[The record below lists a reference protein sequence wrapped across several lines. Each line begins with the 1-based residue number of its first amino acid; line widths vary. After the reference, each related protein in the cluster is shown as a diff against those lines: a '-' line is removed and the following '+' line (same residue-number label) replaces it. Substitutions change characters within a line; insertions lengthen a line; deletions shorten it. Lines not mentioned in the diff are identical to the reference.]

1 MNMIDR
7 MTEFRLQAAEYM
19 PYMAHYVFSLTPVS
33 KPGIGTMGVDMQ
45 GRLYY
50 DPAFCETL
58 TCEQG
63 AYVVLHEALHLVL
76 RHCDRARLLMGTK
89 AAPKERFNYNIAVD
103 IVVWEMLEGIAQH
116 SPEGGV
122 RLEDC
127 MKHWPEIVPNMTG
140 ETLYGIINAPP
151 PPKPKGKGKPKPKD
165 EEEEEEQE
173 QDQRPQGEGEDSEEE
188 GEGQGEESEGE
199 CKGDGEGKG
208 KGKGTSE
215 SQGQGDS
222 PQEEEQEEEAEAGE
236 EEADSTPD
244 FKPIGGGS
252 AADGQ
257 QNDYEDPPSDTWD
270 AYVEDELLG
279 DMEERIEKW
288 EKNTAGNA
296 PAGLKSAIDA
306 KLRPQPN
313 PWDRLRATVAKAI
326 ANHRGAPDY
335 TYSKVNRRQFSCP
348 DMPRLK
354 GPRKYAPSAVVVVD
368 TSGSM
373 SAACL
378 AKAVVVIKQGLV
390 VLGQVPVICC
400 DAAVTGDEVMR
411 SVGES
416 FEFCGGGGTD
426 MRIPLAYAEK
436 EYKPDVVVLVTDTY
450 TPWPDKRMRGQL
462 IVAATQDGE
471 VPSWAVKVLIPDPE
485 NP

>member
-50 DPAFCETL
+50 DPVFCETL

-89 AAPKERFNYNIAVD
+89 ASPKERMNYNIAVD

-122 RLEDC
+122 RLDNC
-127 MKHWPEIVPNMTG
+127 MKHWPEIEPNMTG

-151 PPKPKGKGKPKPKD
+151 PPKPKGKGKPSD
-165 EEEEEEQE
+165 
-173 QDQRPQGEGEDSEEE
+173 E
-188 GEGQGEESEGE
+188 GEGQDGEVEGDGTGEESDGD
-199 CKGDGEGKG
+199 CKGEEPIKGKGKG
-208 KGKGTSE
+208 KGKGTSD
-215 SQGQGDS
+215 SDS
-222 PQEEEQEEEAEAGE
+222 PGEAELEEPEEAEA
-236 EEADSTPD
+236 EADSKPD

-279 DMEERIEKW
+279 DMEERIKEW
-288 EKNTAGNA
+288 EKSTYGSA

-326 ANHRGAPDY
+326 ANHRGAPDH
-335 TYSKVNRRQFSCP
+335 TYSRVNRRQFASP
-348 DMPRLK
+348 NMPRLK
-354 GPRKYAPSAVVVVD
+354 GARKYSPSAVVVVD

-373 SAACL
+373 SATCL
-378 AKAVVVIKQGLV
+378 AKAVVVVKQGLV

-436 EYKPDVVVLVTDTY
+436 KYHPDVVVLVTDTY
-450 TPWPDKRMRGQL
+450 TPWPDKKMKGQL
-462 IVAATQDGE
+462 IVAATQDGQ

>member
-50 DPAFCETL
+50 DPVFCETL

-89 AAPKERFNYNIAVD
+89 ASPKERMNYNIAVD

-122 RLEDC
+122 RLDNC
-127 MKHWPEIVPNMTG
+127 MKHWPEIVPNMTS
-140 ETLYGIINAPP
+140 ETLYGIINAPC
-151 PPKPKGKGKPKPKD
+151 PPKPKGKGKPSD
-165 EEEEEEQE
+165 
-173 QDQRPQGEGEDSEEE
+173 E
-188 GEGQGEESEGE
+188 GEGQDGEVEGDGTGEESDGD
-199 CKGDGEGKG
+199 CKGEEPIKGKG
-208 KGKGTSE
+208 KGKGEGKSD
-215 SQGQGDS
+215 SDS
-222 PQEEEQEEEAEAGE
+222 PGEAELE
-236 EEADSTPD
+236 EPEESEADSKPD

-279 DMEERIEKW
+279 DMEERIKEW
-288 EKNTAGNA
+288 EKSTYGSA

-326 ANHRGAPDY
+326 ANHRGAPDH
-335 TYSKVNRRQFSCP
+335 TYSRVNRRQFASP

-354 GPRKYAPSAVVVVD
+354 GARKYSPSAVVVVD

-378 AKAVVVIKQGLV
+378 AKAVVVVKQGLV

-436 EYKPDVVVLVTDTY
+436 KYKPDVVVLVTDTY
-450 TPWPDKRMRGQL
+450 TPWPDKKMKGQL
-462 IVAATQDGE
+462 IVAATQDGD

>member
-50 DPAFCETL
+50 DPEFCETL

-122 RLEDC
+122 RLEEC

-151 PPKPKGKGKPKPKD
+151 PPKPKGKGKPSD
-165 EEEEEEQE
+165 
-173 QDQRPQGEGEDSEEE
+173 E
-188 GEGQGEESEGE
+188 GEGQDGEVEGDGTGEESDGD
-199 CKGDGEGKG
+199 CKGEEPSKGKGKG
-208 KGKGTSE
+208 KGKGTSD
-215 SQGQGDS
+215 SDS
-222 PQEEEQEEEAEAGE
+222 PGEAELE
-236 EEADSTPD
+236 EPEESEADSKPD

-335 TYSKVNRRQFSCP
+335 TYSRVNRRQFASP
-348 DMPRLK
+348 NMPRLK
-354 GPRKYAPSAVVVVD
+354 GARKYSPSAVVVVD

-378 AKAVVVIKQGLV
+378 AKAVVVVKQGLV

-436 EYKPDVVVLVTDTY
+436 KYKPDVVVLVTDTY
-450 TPWPDKRMRGQL
+450 TPWPDKRMKGQL

>member
-50 DPAFCETL
+50 DPVFCETL

-89 AAPKERFNYNIAVD
+89 ASPKERMNYNIAVD

-122 RLEDC
+122 RLDNC
-127 MKHWPEIVPNMTG
+127 MKHWPEIFPNMTG

-151 PPKPKGKGKPKPKD
+151 PPKPKGKGKPSD
-165 EEEEEEQE
+165 
-173 QDQRPQGEGEDSEEE
+173 E
-188 GEGQGEESEGE
+188 GEGQDGEVEGDGTGEESDGD
-199 CKGDGEGKG
+199 CKGEEPIKGKG
-208 KGKGTSE
+208 KGKGKGKSD
-215 SQGQGDS
+215 SDS
-222 PQEEEQEEEAEAGE
+222 PGEAELE
-236 EEADSTPD
+236 EPEESEADSKPD

-279 DMEERIEKW
+279 DMEERIKEW
-288 EKNTAGNA
+288 EKSTYGSA

-326 ANHRGAPDY
+326 ANHRGAPDH
-335 TYSKVNRRQFSCP
+335 TYSRVNRRQFASP

-354 GPRKYAPSAVVVVD
+354 GARKYSPSAVVVVD

-378 AKAVVVIKQGLV
+378 AKAVVVVKQGLV

-436 EYKPDVVVLVTDTY
+436 KYKPDVVVLVTDTY
-450 TPWPDKRMRGQL
+450 TPWPDKKMKGQL
-462 IVAATQDGE
+462 IVAATQDGD

>member
-50 DPAFCETL
+50 DPEFCETL

-122 RLEDC
+122 RLEEC

-151 PPKPKGKGKPKPKD
+151 PPKPKGKGKPSD
-165 EEEEEEQE
+165 
-173 QDQRPQGEGEDSEEE
+173 E
-188 GEGQGEESEGE
+188 GEGQDGEVEGDGTGEESDGD
-199 CKGDGEGKG
+199 CKGEEPSKGKGKG
-208 KGKGTSE
+208 KGKGTSD
-215 SQGQGDS
+215 SDS
-222 PQEEEQEEEAEAGE
+222 PGEAELE
-236 EEADSTPD
+236 EPEESEADSKPD

-378 AKAVVVIKQGLV
+378 AKAVVVVKQGLV

-436 EYKPDVVVLVTDTY
+436 KYHPDVVVLVTDTY
-450 TPWPDKRMRGQL
+450 TPWPDKKMKGQL

>member
-50 DPAFCETL
+50 DPVFCETL

-89 AAPKERFNYNIAVD
+89 ASPKERMNYNIAVD

-122 RLEDC
+122 RLDNC
-127 MKHWPEIVPNMTG
+127 MKHWPEIEPNMTG

-151 PPKPKGKGKPKPKD
+151 PPKPKGKGKPSD
-165 EEEEEEQE
+165 
-173 QDQRPQGEGEDSEEE
+173 E
-188 GEGQGEESEGE
+188 GEGQDGEVEGDGTGEESDGD
-199 CKGDGEGKG
+199 CKGEEPIKGKG
-208 KGKGTSE
+208 KGKAKGKSD
-215 SQGQGDS
+215 SDS
-222 PQEEEQEEEAEAGE
+222 PGEAELE
-236 EEADSTPD
+236 EPEESEADSKPD

-279 DMEERIEKW
+279 DMEERIKEW
-288 EKNTAGNA
+288 EKSTYGSA

-326 ANHRGAPDY
+326 ANHRGAPDH
-335 TYSKVNRRQFSCP
+335 TYSRVNRRQFASP

-354 GPRKYAPSAVVVVD
+354 GARKYSPSAVVVVD

-378 AKAVVVIKQGLV
+378 AKAVVVVKQGLV

-436 EYKPDVVVLVTDTY
+436 KYKPDVVVLVTDTY
-450 TPWPDKRMRGQL
+450 TPWPDKKMKGQL
-462 IVAATQDGE
+462 IVAATQDGD

>member
-50 DPAFCETL
+50 DPEFCETL

-122 RLEDC
+122 RLEEC

-151 PPKPKGKGKPKPKD
+151 PPKPKGKGKPSD
-165 EEEEEEQE
+165 
-173 QDQRPQGEGEDSEEE
+173 E
-188 GEGQGEESEGE
+188 GEGQDGEVEGDGTGEESDGD
-199 CKGDGEGKG
+199 CKGEEPSKGKGKG
-208 KGKGTSE
+208 KGKGTSD
-215 SQGQGDS
+215 SDS
-222 PQEEEQEEEAEAGE
+222 PGEAELE
-236 EEADSTPD
+236 EPEESEADSKPD

-279 DMEERIEKW
+279 DMEQRIEQW
-288 EKNTAGNA
+288 EKNTYGNA

-335 TYSKVNRRQFSCP
+335 TYSRVNRRQFASP
-348 DMPRLK
+348 NMPRLK
-354 GPRKYAPSAVVVVD
+354 GARKYSPSAVVVVD

-378 AKAVVVIKQGLV
+378 AKAVVVVKQGLV

-436 EYKPDVVVLVTDTY
+436 KYHPDVVVLVTDTY
-450 TPWPDKRMRGQL
+450 TPWPDKKMKGQL

>member
-50 DPAFCETL
+50 DPVFCETL

-89 AAPKERFNYNIAVD
+89 ASPKERMNYNIAVD

-122 RLEDC
+122 RLDNC
-127 MKHWPEIVPNMTG
+127 MKHWPEIEPNMTG

-151 PPKPKGKGKPKPKD
+151 PPKPKGKGKPSD
-165 EEEEEEQE
+165 
-173 QDQRPQGEGEDSEEE
+173 E
-188 GEGQGEESEGE
+188 GEGQDGEVEGDGTGEESDGD
-199 CKGDGEGKG
+199 CKGEEPIKGKG
-208 KGKGTSE
+208 KGKGKGKSD
-215 SQGQGDS
+215 SDS
-222 PQEEEQEEEAEAGE
+222 PGEAELE
-236 EEADSTPD
+236 EPEESEADSKPD

-279 DMEERIEKW
+279 DMEERIKEW
-288 EKNTAGNA
+288 EKSTYGSA

-326 ANHRGAPDY
+326 ANHRGAPDH
-335 TYSKVNRRQFSCP
+335 TYSRVNRRQFASP
-348 DMPRLK
+348 NMPRLK
-354 GPRKYAPSAVVVVD
+354 GARKYSPSAVVVVD

-373 SAACL
+373 SATCL
-378 AKAVVVIKQGLV
+378 AKAVVVVKQGLV

-436 EYKPDVVVLVTDTY
+436 KYKPDVVVLVTDTY
-450 TPWPDKRMRGQL
+450 TPWPDKKMKGQL
-462 IVAATQDGE
+462 IVAATQDGD

>member
-50 DPAFCETL
+50 DPEFCETL

-122 RLEDC
+122 RLEEC

-151 PPKPKGKGKPKPKD
+151 PPKPKGKGKPSD
-165 EEEEEEQE
+165 
-173 QDQRPQGEGEDSEEE
+173 E
-188 GEGQGEESEGE
+188 GEGQDGEVEGDGTGEESDGD
-199 CKGDGEGKG
+199 CKGEEPSKGKGKG
-208 KGKGTSE
+208 KGKGTSD
-215 SQGQGDS
+215 SDS
-222 PQEEEQEEEAEAGE
+222 PGEAELE
-236 EEADSTPD
+236 EPEESEADSKPD

-335 TYSKVNRRQFSCP
+335 TYSRVNRRQFASP
-348 DMPRLK
+348 NMPRLK
-354 GPRKYAPSAVVVVD
+354 GARKYSPSAVVVVD

-378 AKAVVVIKQGLV
+378 AKAVVVVKQGLV

-436 EYKPDVVVLVTDTY
+436 KYHPDVVVLVTDTY
-450 TPWPDKRMRGQL
+450 TPWPDKKMKGQL

>member
-50 DPAFCETL
+50 DPVFCETL

-89 AAPKERFNYNIAVD
+89 ASPKERMNYNIAVD

-122 RLEDC
+122 RLDNC
-127 MKHWPEIVPNMTG
+127 MKHWPEIEPNMTG

-151 PPKPKGKGKPKPKD
+151 PPKPKGKGKPSD
-165 EEEEEEQE
+165 
-173 QDQRPQGEGEDSEEE
+173 E
-188 GEGQGEESEGE
+188 GEGQDGEVEGDGTGEESDGD
-199 CKGDGEGKG
+199 CKGEEPIKGKG
-208 KGKGTSE
+208 KGKGKGKSD
-215 SQGQGDS
+215 SDS
-222 PQEEEQEEEAEAGE
+222 PGEAEQEEEAGE
-236 EEADSTPD
+236 EEADSKPD

-279 DMEERIEKW
+279 DMEERIKEW
-288 EKNTAGNA
+288 EKSTYGSA

-313 PWDRLRATVAKAI
+313 PWDRLRATVAKAL
-326 ANHRGAPDY
+326 ANHRGAPDH
-335 TYSKVNRRQFSCP
+335 TYSRVNRRQFASP
-348 DMPRLK
+348 NMPRLK
-354 GPRKYAPSAVVVVD
+354 GARKYSPSAVVVVD

-378 AKAVVVIKQGLV
+378 AKAVVVVKQGLV

-436 EYKPDVVVLVTDTY
+436 KYKPDVVVLVTDTY
-450 TPWPDKRMRGQL
+450 TPWPDKKMKGQL
-462 IVAATQDGE
+462 IVAATQDGD

>member
-50 DPAFCETL
+50 DPEFCETL

-122 RLEDC
+122 RLDNC
-127 MKHWPEIVPNMTG
+127 MKHWPEIEPNMTG

-151 PPKPKGKGKPKPKD
+151 PPKPKGKGKPSD
-165 EEEEEEQE
+165 
-173 QDQRPQGEGEDSEEE
+173 E
-188 GEGQGEESEGE
+188 GEGQDGEVEGDGTGEESDGD
-199 CKGDGEGKG
+199 CKGEEPIKGKG
-208 KGKGTSE
+208 KGKGEGKSD
-215 SQGQGDS
+215 SDS
-222 PQEEEQEEEAEAGE
+222 PGEAEQEEEQEEA
-236 EEADSTPD
+236 EADSKPD

-279 DMEERIEKW
+279 DMEERIKEW
-288 EKNTAGNA
+288 EKSTYGSA

-335 TYSKVNRRQFSCP
+335 TYSRVNRRQFASP
-348 DMPRLK
+348 NMPRLK
-354 GPRKYAPSAVVVVD
+354 GARKYSPSAVVVVD

-378 AKAVVVIKQGLV
+378 AKAVVVVKQGLV

-436 EYKPDVVVLVTDTY
+436 KYKPDVVVLVTDTY
-450 TPWPDKRMRGQL
+450 TPWPEQRMRGQL